1 MKLFGIVAAAL
12 ACTSQVEAGWRD
24 IDVAGKHFLIRHG
37 GTIRRGV
44 DDVLRVKPFLD
55 EDEDDNIGWNQ
66 NLGGGPFRKNPR
78 DSWGQW
84 RL

>member
-55 EDEDDNIGWNQ
+55 EDEDDNIGWKD
-66 NLGGGPFRKNPR
+66 FRRNPR